1 MQDLITV
8 ELKQI
13 VENWREDTVGPCPD
27 WPECNCSYCC
37 AMRALAL
44 REKELKRQTTIIG
57 AQQFEVKTEMI
68 V

>member
-8 ELKQI
+8 ELEQI
-13 VENWREDTVGPCPD
+13 VANCEGTWDPCPD

-44 REKELKRQTTIIG
+44 RKAELKQRTTIIG
-57 AQQFEVKTEMI
+57 EVNDAA
-68 V
+68 